1 MCAQN
6 LAYGQSSMNGE
17 KRLGGGM
24 PRDGALV
31 WKVKSPIFVPTA
43 IGKKK
48 GRMGGEGKKKTGTRK
63 VQDLAIVLARALSL
77 ALGSP
82 AFQSERAVSEIA
94 TRWCQDPGWCGLR
107 M

>member
-1 MCAQN
+1 M
-6 LAYGQSSMNGE
+6 GE
-17 KRLGGGM
+17 KRLGDSM
-24 PRDGALV
+24 ARDGALV
-31 WKVKSPIFVPTA
+31 WKVKSPIFVPRA

-48 GRMGGEGKKKTGTRK
+48 GRMGGEGKKKTGIRK
-63 VQDLAIVLARALSL
+63 VQDLAIVLARARSL